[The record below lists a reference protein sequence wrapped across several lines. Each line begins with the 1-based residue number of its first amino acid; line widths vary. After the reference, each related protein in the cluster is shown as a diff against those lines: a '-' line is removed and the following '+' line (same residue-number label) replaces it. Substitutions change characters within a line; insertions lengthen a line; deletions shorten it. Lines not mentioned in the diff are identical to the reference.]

1 MSDIEKGA
9 DYAQLVNDSVQS
21 LSWENV
27 TVTVKDRATKES
39 LEILSGVS
47 GSTQAGELVAIMGP
61 R

>member
-21 LSWENV
+21 FSWENV